1 MCVNLQLVEFEK
13 MARVFALDEEH
24 CDAALRSSLQNSLRV
39 YDECVAL
46 PQAHKSV
53 ESGAFKN
60 IVLNLNGAEKEL
72 NPDVFS
78 INWFAGVSG
87 IEIPVSQ
94 AEEILNDPVKK
105 KSALKALAAAIPSE
119 MAEKVVCIGPEL
131 ECTKDDRDLQD
142 WVCGFD
148 SPGCCVGL
156 YSASHSKSPDST
168 RCGISRPH
176 NTYFLICKAGG
187 GLAAQTF
194 HSRLSASLKK
204 GTTLDQAL
212 SEGGSPGAQSLR
224 RVSMASQRNRGRIL
238 CLAAEALGFQNIDTI
253 GDMGCCE
260 QKACRVAVTNLNITT
275 NSIQKNHQNG
285 ASVSYQYFAGAVD
298 SQASQGILSCS
309 NAAEGFLLFVDQEGN
324 YKIST
329 KNSACNAIPFCSVRI
344 ESNKDIVIK
353 TAEDFKARRDK
364 NSNIKNTHPDH
375 KWIKERFAWNGRD
388 FGVDIEPPPL
398 LGTYTSETF
407 SSVWS
412 RELGLSRTRAIRLEP
427 QLVCVAATE
436 TAKLRAAA
444 RHILGNVASRN

>member
-1 MCVNLQLVEFEK
+1 

-24 CDAALRSSLQNSLRV
+24 CDADLRSSLQTSLRV

-60 IVLNLNGAEKEL
+60 VVLNLNGAEREL

-94 AEEILNDPVKK
+94 AEEILNDPIKK
-105 KSALKALAAAIPSE
+105 QAALEALAAAIPSE
-119 MAEKVVCIGPEL
+119 MAEQAVCIGPEL

-142 WVCGFD
+142 WICGFD

-204 GTTLDQAL
+204 GVTLDQAL

-238 CLAAEALGFQNIDTI
+238 CLAAEALGFRNIDTI

-275 NSIQKNHQNG
+275 NSIQKIHQNG

-298 SQASQGILSCS
+298 SQASQGMNGSPHLHITHLFYAILPTLP
-309 NAAEGFLLFVDQEGN
+309 AHA
-324 YKIST
+324 
-329 KNSACNAIPFCSVRI
+329 
-344 ESNKDIVIK
+344 
-353 TAEDFKARRDK
+353 TA
-364 NSNIKNTHPDH
+364 
-375 KWIKERFAWNGRD
+375 
-388 FGVDIEPPPL
+388 
-398 LGTYTSETF
+398 
-407 SSVWS
+407 
-412 RELGLSRTRAIRLEP
+412 RT
-427 QLVCVAATE
+427 
-436 TAKLRAAA
+436 
-444 RHILGNVASRN
+444 